1 MWVQSLGRENSLEE
15 KIATHSSILSRRIP
29 QTRNLMGYSPW
40 GSKELDRTQQWSMH
54 IDVYM
59 HMHMHKHITL
69 SKIDIHNQLILALL
83 SFRKTRPCW
92 KFYKSMSER

>member
-1 MWVQSLGRENSLEE
+1 MGVRSLGGEDPLEE
-15 KIATHSSILSRRIP
+15 KIATHSSILSRRISR
-29 QTRNLMGYSPW
+29 TRNLTGYNPW

-59 HMHMHKHITL
+59 HIHMHIHITL

-83 SFRKTRPCW
+83 SSRKTSPCC